1 MADLDAFRQQTGEW
15 LDENAPDAL
24 RGHVFASEGDGNW
37 GGRRATFDP
46 PEMGVWLERM
56 AGRGW
61 TAPTWPAEYGGGGLS
76 NAEAKVLREELAA
89 RKLPPPLI
97 GFGLEMIGPTLLRY
111 GTEEQKRQHLPG
123 IIQGKIRGCQGYSE
137 PDAGSDL
144 ASLQMKAVRDGDDFV
159 VTGTKVWTSY
169 GDLSDWIFALVRT
182 DPTAKK
188 QEGITFILIDLD
200 APGVSLWPIK
210 LISGKS
216 PFCET
221 RFDEVRVPAANVLG
235 EINGGWTVAKALL
248 GFERNMIADTF
259 GASRKKTGRKGSRL
273 AAMARRYG
281 LEENGRVEPVTRDEI
296 ARIEMNERAFH
307 LTVQRSRDAAR
318 AGHQPG
324 PESSLFKVYA
334 TELNKD
340 RFELMVGLAGPQGLG
355 WEGPGFEDE
364 ELDLTRQWLRSRGNS
379 IEGGTSEIQ
388 LNIIAKRVLGLPD

>member
-89 RKLPPPLI
+89 RKLPPALI

-123 IIQGKIRGCQGYSE
+123 IIQGKIRWCQGYSE

-188 QEGITFILIDLD
+188 QEGITFILIDLE
-200 APGVSLWPIK
+200 ASGVSLWPIK

-307 LTVQRSRDAAR
+307 LTVQRSRDAVR

-334 TELNKD
+334 TELNMD